1 MKENKTYAI
10 TVKKL
15 RELARTYPNNYEL
28 GKQIRQLISE
38 IDDDWRIDQFNR
50 NRAIEDQVSTIKEME
65 KRVEKIF
72 ND

>member
-15 RELARTYPNNYEL
+15 KELARTYPNNMEL

-38 IDDDWRIDQFNR
+38 KDDDWRIEQFNR
-50 NRAIEDQVSTIKEME
+50 NRSPKDWVHTIKEME
-65 KRVEKIF
+65 ERVEKIF